1 MTDSNRRP
9 AGLSTRAIHGRQKP
23 EAQTGAVVTP
33 IFATSTFLQSSPG
46 VNTGWEYSR
55 SGNPTRA
62 AFEAALA
69 ELEGGA
75 AGFAFASG
83 LAAEAAVLEL
93 LDHGAHVV
101 ASDDLYGGSWR
112 LFHRVRERS
121 AGLSVTHVDASDR
134 AAVEAAIRPSTRM
147 IWVETP
153 GNPLL
158 RIADLAA
165 IAALGHERGLLTVA
179 DNTFASPVVQR
190 PLEFGFDI
198 VVHSV
203 TKYVSGHSDIVGGAA
218 IVRDDPDL
226 VERLRFLQ
234 NATGGVLDPFSSFL
248 ALRGLRTLPLRMD
261 RHVSNAL
268 EVARFLE
275 RHPKV
280 ARVSY
285 PGLPSHPQHNLAARQ
300 MSSGGGMVSF
310 VVKGRPEGTVQDART
325 RPLLRAR
332 RVARRR
338 REPRQPSVDDEP
350 RLDSRA
356 SSPRRG
362 DHAATRAPLGRH
374 RGRVRPGRRPRSG
387 AGSGLTRV
395 PPADAKPCRTAG
407 RRGRKPWP
415 AFRRNGPAQVR
426 SEVERRF
433 EWRPSSK
440 NIICLSTN

>member
-1 MTDSNRRP
+1 MTTDDKRP
-9 AGLSTRAIHGRQKP
+9 IGLSTRAIHGCQKP
-23 EAQTGAVVTP
+23 DAATGAVITP
-33 IFATSTFLQSSPG
+33 IYATSTFVQSSPG

-62 AFEAALA
+62 AFENALA

-83 LAAEAAVLEL
+83 LAAQAAVLEL

-134 AAVEAAIRPSTRM
+134 SAVEAAITAKTGL
-147 IWVETP
+147 IWIETP

-165 IAALGHERGLLTVA
+165 IAEIGRNRGILTAA
-179 DNTFASPVVQR
+179 DNTFASPAVQR
-190 PLEFGFDI
+190 PLEQGVDI

-218 IVRDDPDL
+218 VVRDDPGLID
-226 VERLRFLQ
+226 RLRFLQ

-248 ALRGLRTLPLRMD
+248 ALRGLRTLPLRME
-261 RHVSNAL
+261 RHAANAL
-268 EVARFLE
+268 AVARFLE
-275 RHPKV
+275 SHPKV
-280 ARVSY
+280 GRVSY

-310 VVKGRPEGTVQDART
+310 FVKGGPDGAVRT
-325 RPLLRAR
+325 L
-332 RVARRR
+332 
-338 REPRQPSVDDEP
+338 E
-350 RLDSRA
+350 
-356 SSPRRG
+356 
-362 DHAATRAPLGRH
+362 
-374 RGRVRPGRRPRSG
+374 RVRYFALAESLGGVESLVSHPWTMSHASIPEPLRRA
-387 AGSGLTRV
+387 AGITPELVRLSVGIEDASDLI
-395 PPADAKPCRTAG
+395 ADLDQALEA
-407 RRGRKPWP
+407 
-415 AFRRNGPAQVR
+415 A
-426 SEVERRF
+426 
-433 EWRPSSK
+433 
-440 NIICLSTN
+440 

>member
-1 MTDSNRRP
+1 MSNDKNSQA
-9 AGLSTRAIHGRQKP
+9 AGLSTRAIHGRQERDAK
-23 EAQTGAVVTP
+23 TGAVITP
-33 IFATSTFLQSSPG
+33 IFATATFAQSSPG

-93 LDHGAHVV
+93 LDQGAHVV
-101 ASDDLYGGSWR
+101 ASDDLYGGTWR
-112 LFHRVRERS
+112 LFHRVRQRS
-121 AGLSVTHVDASDR
+121 AGLTVSEVDASDP
-134 AAVEAAIRPSTRM
+134 AAVAAAITPTTKM

-165 IAALGHERGLLTVA
+165 IASIGRERGILTVA
-179 DNTFASPVVQR
+179 DNTFASPAVQR

-203 TKYVSGHSDIVGGAA
+203 TKYVSGHSDIIGGAA
-218 IVRDDPDL
+218 IVRDDRELIDR
-226 VERLRFLQ
+226 VRFLQ

-248 ALRGLRTLPLRMD
+248 ALRGLKTLPLRMEK
-261 RHVSNAL
+261 HAANAL

-275 RHPKV
+275 QHPKV
-280 ARVSY
+280 ARVQY

-310 VVKGRPEGTVQDART
+310 FVKGSPEATVRVLERT
-325 RPLLRAR
+325 RYFALAESLGGVESLIGHPWTMSHASIPETSR
-332 RVARRR
+332 RSAGITPQLVRL
-338 REPRQPSVDDEP
+338 SVGIEDASDLIGD
-350 RLDSRA
+350 LDQA
-356 SSPRRG
+356 LE
-362 DHAATRAPLGRH
+362 AA
-374 RGRVRPGRRPRSG
+374 
-387 AGSGLTRV
+387 
-395 PPADAKPCRTAG
+395 
-407 RRGRKPWP
+407 
-415 AFRRNGPAQVR
+415 
-426 SEVERRF
+426 
-433 EWRPSSK
+433 
-440 NIICLSTN
+440 

>member
-1 MTDSNRRP
+1 MTDSSSGRA
-9 AGLSTRAIHGRQKP
+9 AGFHTRAIHGRQKP
-23 EAQTGAVVTP
+23 DPATGAVITP
-33 IFATSTFLQSSPG
+33 IYATSTFLQSSPG
-46 VNTGWEYSR
+46 VSTGWEYSR

-121 AGLSVTHVDASDR
+121 AGLTVTHVDASDR
-134 AAVEAAIRPSTRM
+134 AAIEAAITSATRM

-158 RIADLAA
+158 RIVDLAE
-165 IAALGHERGLLTVA
+165 IAAIGRAHGLLTIA
-179 DNTFASPVVQR
+179 DNTFASPAVQR

-226 VERLRFLQ
+226 VGRLRFLQ

-248 ALRGLRTLPLRMD
+248 ALRGLRTLPLRME
-261 RHVSNAL
+261 RHAANAL
-268 EVARFLE
+268 EIARFLE

-300 MSSGGGMVSF
+300 MTSGGGMVSF
-310 VVKGRPEGTVQDART
+310 FVKGAPEGTVRM
-325 RPLLRAR
+325 L
-332 RVARRR
+332 
-338 REPRQPSVDDEP
+338 E
-350 RLDSRA
+350 
-356 SSPRRG
+356 
-362 DHAATRAPLGRH
+362 
-374 RGRVRPGRRPRSG
+374 RVRYFALAESLGGVESLVSHPWTMSHGSMPEPLRRA
-387 AGSGLTRV
+387 AGITPQL
-395 PPADAKPCRTAG
+395 
-407 RRGRKPWP
+407 
-415 AFRRNGPAQVR
+415 VR
-426 SEVERRF
+426 
-433 EWRPSSK
+433 
-440 NIICLSTN
+440 LSVGIENAEDLVSDLDQALEAA

>member
-1 MTDSNRRP
+1 MSNDKNSQA
-9 AGLSTRAIHGRQKP
+9 AGLSTRAIHGRQERDAK
-23 EAQTGAVVTP
+23 TGAVITP
-33 IFATSTFLQSSPG
+33 IFATATFAQSSPG

-93 LDHGAHVV
+93 LDQGAHVV
-101 ASDDLYGGSWR
+101 ASDDLYGGTWR
-112 LFHRVRERS
+112 LFHRVRQRS
-121 AGLSVTHVDASDR
+121 AGLTVSEVDASDP
-134 AAVEAAIRPSTRM
+134 AAVAAAITPTTKM

-165 IAALGHERGLLTVA
+165 VASIGRERGILTVA
-179 DNTFASPVVQR
+179 DNTFASPAVQR

-203 TKYVSGHSDIVGGAA
+203 TKYVSGHSDIIGGAA
-218 IVRDDPDL
+218 IVRDDREL
-226 VERLRFLQ
+226 VDRVRFLQ

-248 ALRGLRTLPLRMD
+248 ALRGLKTLPLRMEK
-261 RHVSNAL
+261 HAANAL

-275 RHPKV
+275 QHPKV
-280 ARVSY
+280 ARVHY

-310 VVKGRPEGTVQDART
+310 FVKGSPEATLRVLERT
-325 RPLLRAR
+325 RYFALAESLGGVESLIGHPWTMSHASIPETSR
-332 RVARRR
+332 RSAGITPQLVRL
-338 REPRQPSVDDEP
+338 SVGIEDAPDLIGD
-350 RLDSRA
+350 LDQA
-356 SSPRRG
+356 LE
-362 DHAATRAPLGRH
+362 AA
-374 RGRVRPGRRPRSG
+374 
-387 AGSGLTRV
+387 
-395 PPADAKPCRTAG
+395 
-407 RRGRKPWP
+407 
-415 AFRRNGPAQVR
+415 
-426 SEVERRF
+426 
-433 EWRPSSK
+433 
-440 NIICLSTN
+440 